1 MELQVALEE
10 WLLRIPTF
18 TIEPGK
24 ELAWAGGQIVGAAG
38 GGALAKLSGDG
49 APTIAAA
56 ALCGATALA
65 LTVGRSAPAPRP
77 SRPR

>member
-1 MELQVALEE
+1 MAMLADAGDALG
-10 WLLRIPTF
+10 LDQGLAAALMN
-18 TIEPGK
+18 
-24 ELAWAGGQIVGAAG
+24 LAWAGGQIVGAAG